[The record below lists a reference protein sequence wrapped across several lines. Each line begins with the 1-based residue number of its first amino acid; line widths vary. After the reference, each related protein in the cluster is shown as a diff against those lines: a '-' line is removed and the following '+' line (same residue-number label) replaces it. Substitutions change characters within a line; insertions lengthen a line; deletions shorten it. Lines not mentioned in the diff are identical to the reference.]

1 MWTEVFVCHTGS
13 ILWLGNT
20 VAIHSQSRLDS
31 LQHLDEVVVTVRS
44 LPKEVIPVQQ
54 LAGEQLGRLSS
65 HSVADALRYFSGLQI
80 KDYGGVGGLKTVNIR
95 SMGTNHV
102 GVFYDGVELGNAQNG
117 TVDLGRFS
125 LDNMESVT
133 LYNGQKSAIFS
144 RLKILGRQVPFI
156 CSPEYLFF
164 RKRRISMSRLLL
176 RRVRLGW

>member
-1 MWTEVFVCHTGS
+1 MCGQKFLSVTLGG

-44 LPKEVIPVQQ
+44 LSKEVIPVQQ

-95 SMGTNHV
+95 SLGTNHV

-125 LDNMESVT
+125 LDNMEVGH
-133 LYNGQKSAIFS
+133 LI
-144 RLKILGRQVPFI
+144 
-156 CSPEYLFF
+156 
-164 RKRRISMSRLLL
+164 
-176 RRVRLGW
+176 